1 MDNITTKNNLSP
13 KDIKEIIRLYK
24 KNKSILKI
32 AKEFK
37 SSYGTVYYYIKKND
51 SLKTRM
57 KQEPNTTLLKT
68 EEIEEY
74 DFDDNITKF
83 VNGFFMNLFLNI
95 KKPSRISKDTM
106 GKKIQWYNEIIEWT
120 KKDNLWFSMYEEYIE
135 YNSEKLRKI
144 IREKAKNEI
153 KDLQTN

>member
-83 VNGFFMNLFLNI
+83 INGFFMNLFLNI
-95 KKPSRISKDTM
+95 KKPSRISKDTIE
-106 GKKIQWYNEIIEWT
+106 KKIQWYNEIIEWT